1 MGRCVPLPPLRP
13 QNARLYEFSI
23 KPIVCRLSRSSSR
36 PALTGSGSNCTCH
49 ADTTGLKQGKLGR
62 EARDCWD
69 PQSSVTARALG
80 WPVWPP
86 RSPAA
91 AVRRRRAELKCV
103 PARAGRGTKDRMR
116 RVGPGRGT
124 KDRMRRAGTGRGTRE
139 RMRRAVVQM
148 GGASG
153 QTRTSGRVGKRAGC
167 FAVEFLLH
175 HLYRRY
181 ARGS

>member
-1 MGRCVPLPPLRP
+1 VGRCVPLPPLRP

-23 KPIVCRLSRSSSR
+23 KPIVCLSRSSSR

-49 ADTTGLKQGKLGR
+49 ADTTGLKQGTLGR

-69 PQSSVTARALG
+69 PQSSVALG

-91 AVRRRRAELKCV
+91 AARRRRAELKCM
-103 PARAGRGTKDRMR
+103 PARA
-116 RVGPGRGT
+116 GRGT

-148 GGASG
+148 GRASG

>member
-1 MGRCVPLPPLRP
+1 MVAPSKGSSLIRAGSDGDVGRCVPLPPLRP

-23 KPIVCRLSRSSSR
+23 KPTVCLSRSSSR

-49 ADTTGLKQGKLGR
+49 ADTTGLKQGTLGR

-69 PQSSVTARALG
+69 PQSSVALG

-103 PARAGRGTKDRMR
+103 PARGASDRCKWAERAGRLG
-116 RVGPGRGT
+116 
-124 KDRMRRAGTGRGTRE
+124 RAGGW
-139 RMRRAVVQM
+139 
-148 GGASG
+148 ASG
-153 QTRTSGRVGKRAGC
+153 RAALRLSFCYIIYIAAMRVVHEHPGGTQN
-167 FAVEFLLH
+167 H
-175 HLYRRY
+175 RRRRRENRSVY
-181 ARGS
+181 